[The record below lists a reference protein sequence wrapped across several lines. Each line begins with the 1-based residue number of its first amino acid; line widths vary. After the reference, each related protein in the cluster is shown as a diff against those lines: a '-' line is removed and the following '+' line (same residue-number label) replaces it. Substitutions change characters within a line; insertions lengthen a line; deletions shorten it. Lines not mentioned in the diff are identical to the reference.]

1 MTQVH
6 APYHFVPL
14 SKWVYMPDW
23 AHLVSHDIPFKDGYS
38 GAIDYTLTNGTPLCV
53 GGEKDHNGILR
64 FARDGNNNLTI
75 PGSSLK
81 GMIRNVLEIA
91 SFGKFSAVDDNR
103 FSYRDFSKN
112 SDYLNNVIKKNKVI
126 SGWLKFD
133 SKNSEWQFREC
144 KHAKVL
150 HKEINANLN
159 IAIKNKSLA
168 EEKYQQLPLNKV
180 YYADISLPRGKQNNC
195 WAENINSGQTEGHFV
210 FTQNR
215 IIGKGK
221 DSDYEFSYFFYH
233 PSSTTKHNL
242 TKEIVCNL
250 FTNHNKEQVDY
261 LKNNANPELGIPVF
275 ALIKKDKPTEIH
287 SLGLAKT
294 PRVSYKNSIHQLIKN
309 LNPAHLDN
317 AYFDMA
323 ELMLGTL
330 RENSLGLKSRV
341 FFSDAIPTQMHS
353 WNNVL
358 KLAAPTVLSVP
369 KATFL
374 GAYIEQNTAGTYAS
388 YDHDNSKLAG
398 WKRYPTRKAYKP
410 HEPSNDNNAVIS
422 QFELLP
428 EGHEFQGKIVFH
440 NLKSEELAAL
450 LWCLTL
456 ENRDDHWHGLGHAK
470 PLGAGAVKI
479 KINLTNSKIKA
490 NIDST
495 FTPIV
500 IEHWV
505 DKFIQHMNEHFAP
518 TGKWEHSPQLAY
530 LMAVTDQD
538 VENFNHFDYLTL
550 DDHRKTK
557 NDKLS
562 LPSLELH
569 GDILNRTENYTEDS
583 ASLAFA
589 KGRLSVLFDN
599 TSPFHQQQLQ
609 YLEKARLAAERL
621 AIENTELE
629 PYDKIVQFTHWLI
642 KGQEKFSNTDKNK
655 HTKAL
660 RENIKQ
666 LKDLSL
672 TAEQA
677 RSLIENFGKIHFCQK
692 DTSKAIALL
701 EKVQ

>member
-23 AHLVSHDIPFKDGYS
+23 AHLVSHDMPFKDGYS
-38 GAIDYTLTNGTPLCV
+38 GVIDYTLTNGTPLCV

-91 SFGKFSAVDDNR
+91 SFGKFSAVDDTR
-103 FSYRDFSKN
+103 FSYRDFSK
-112 SDYLNNVIKKNKVI
+112 I
-126 SGWLKFD
+126 
-133 SKNSEWQFREC
+133 
-144 KHAKVL
+144 
-150 HKEINANLN
+150 
-159 IAIKNKSLA
+159 
-168 EEKYQQLPLNKV
+168 
-180 YYADISLPRGKQNNC
+180 
-195 WAENINSGQTEGHFV
+195 
-210 FTQNR
+210 
-215 IIGKGK
+215 
-221 DSDYEFSYFFYH
+221 
-233 PSSTTKHNL
+233 
-242 TKEIVCNL
+242 
-250 FTNHNKEQVDY
+250 
-261 LKNNANPELGIPVF
+261 
-275 ALIKKDKPTEIH
+275 
-287 SLGLAKT
+287 
-294 PRVSYKNSIHQLIKN
+294 SYKNSVHQLIKN

-323 ELMLGTL
+323 ELILGTL

-341 FFSDAIPTQMHS
+341 FFSDAIPTQVHS
-353 WNNVL
+353 WDNVL
-358 KLAAPTVLSVP
+358 KLAAPTVLSAP

-374 GAYIEQNTAGTYAS
+374 GAYIEQNTAGTYDS
-388 YDHDNSKLAG
+388 YDQDNSKLAG
-398 WKRYPTRKAYKP
+398 WKRYPTRKAYKT
-410 HEPSNDNNAVIS
+410 HEPSNDNNAVIN

-440 NLKSEELAAL
+440 NLKSEKLAAL

-479 KINLTNSKIKA
+479 RINLTKSKIKT
-490 NIDST
+490 NLDST

-500 IEHWV
+500 IEHWI

-518 TGKWEHSPQLAY
+518 TGIWGNSPQLAY

-550 DDHRKTK
+550 DDHKEIK
-557 NDKLS
+557 KHKLS

-569 GDILNRTENYTEDS
+569 GDILNRTENYTENS

-609 YLEKARLAAERL
+609 AKDQYYARRLQRLEKAQLAAERL

-629 PYDKIVQFTHWLI
+629 PYDKIVQFTQWLI
-642 KGQEKFSNTDKNK
+642 KGQKNFSNTDKNK

-666 LKDLSL
+666 LKVLSL

-677 RSLIENFGKIHFCQK
+677 GSLIENFGKIDFCQK
-692 DTSKAIALL
+692 DTSKAIAIL
-701 EKVQ
+701 EKFQ